1 MESGNITKAATFKS
15 FLNLCYKNTINFFC
29 WQCFLIF
36 FMTQISTDDFRGLPK
51 NMNCAFPL
59 KFLQIVKHN

>member
-1 MESGNITKAATFKS
+1 MEGGNITKAATFKS

-36 FMTQISTDDFRGLPK
+36 FMTQISTDDFGVYPK
-51 NMNCAFPL
+51 L
-59 KFLQIVKHN
+59 